1 MSSNKSTLS
10 VSDCTSHDGRGGD
23 ILKMG
28 YLKKLKVN
36 FLFNYLLTSK
46 CFCNSSIVMKY
57 FLRKYNI
64 T

>member
-36 FLFNYLLTSK
+36 FLFYYFINLLAARPAAGDPLV
-46 CFCNSSIVMKY
+46 NQEV
-57 FLRKYNI
+57 
-64 T
+64 